1 MSFLLIR
8 VDDRLLHGQ
17 VALGWG
23 ALLHPRIYLLAD
35 DRVAADAW
43 ELGAY
48 RAMAPEGTRV
58 ECRGPAALG
67 REWGG
72 LPDREGTVVLFRG
85 LSELALA
92 LEAGFEPGGAINLGG
107 IHASPGSQEIL
118 PFLHLTREQS
128 GILKTLLARGHDLFA
143 QELPG
148 GARYGS
154 VRLGEILGGLR
165 SQSGGEEAGGGG
177 AGRKR

>member
-58 ECRGPAALG
+58 ECRRPAALG

-85 LSELALA
+85 LAELALA
-92 LEAGFEPGGAINLGG
+92 LETGFEPGGAINLGG
-107 IHASPGSQEIL
+107 IHASPGSHEVL
-118 PFLHLTREQS
+118 PFLHLTREQL
-128 GILKTLLARGHDLFA
+128 GILRALLAQGHGLFA

-148 GARYGS
+148 SARYGS
-154 VRLGEILGGLR
+154 ARLGEILAGLR
-165 SQSGGEEAGGGG
+165 KQSGGGEPDAAGP
-177 AGRKR
+177 GRKR